1 MATRSGVVFGGT
13 FDPVHRGHLE
23 VIRGLRRE
31 LGLPVLVVPNGN
43 PPHRLP
49 PLASG
54 PERLLMVQ
62 LALAELEDP
71 LVETSEVELNRPGL
85 SYTADTLAE
94 LAAADPERELLLALG
109 SDAARGLPDWERPGL
124 VLGRARLV
132 VFDRLGTEN
141 RGSDVLTQL
150 RRLGWPLPGAMA
162 IHVAAP
168 EVDSSEIRWR
178 LRQGDSCPEW
188 LPAVVSDEIAERGL
202 YGWHPRTQ
210 RSVMG

>member
-150 RRLGWPLPGAMA
+150 RRLGWPLPGAMS
-162 IHVAAP
+162 P
-168 EVDSSEIRWR
+168 RRRWTPVR
-178 LRQGDSCPEW
+178 SDGVCAKATAVRSGCRRWSVTRSPS
-188 LPAVVSDEIAERGL
+188 VVSTAGTPGL
-202 YGWHPRTQ
+202 SDR
-210 RSVMG
+210 